1 MDIIILFF
9 IAVLIYLLPMNDDYL
24 GVKTT
29 LGLKGF
35 LALGIIFHHLSQWVT
50 TGSEFSN
57 FAYMG
62 TYIVSIF
69 FFLSGYG
76 LYYQNEHK
84 PNYMS
89 GFLYK
94 RLSRIFVPFLF
105 ISLIYLVYRVANGQ
119 VIDIEYFI
127 NLFVKGSTIIIN
139 GWFVNIIILMYLL
152 FYVSFKLF
160 KKSEVAIF
168 INLLLIL
175 GYIFIAIK
183 LNYGFWWYNSS
194 LPFAVGLLWAK
205 YKNRI
210 DSFVNNHY
218 FALLI
223 LFTILLFISHRY
235 DFIISKLNITDSYSY
250 ALIANLDNVIF
261 TIYFMLFIKKFN
273 FDNKYLNFI
282 GTISFELYMIHGLFM
297 SIFAK
302 YFVSSTINDVIYTVL
317 VLVFSISFAWFINQ
331 LLKKIQL

>member
-84 PNYMS
+84 PNYMN

-94 RLSRIFVPFLF
+94 RLSRILVPFIF

-119 VIDIEYFI
+119 VINIEYFI
-127 NLFVKGSTIIIN
+127 NLFLKGSTIIIN
-139 GWFVNIIILMYLL
+139 GWFVNIIILMYLF

-160 KKSEVAIF
+160 KKSELAIF
-168 INLLLIL
+168 LNLLLIL
-175 GYIFIAIK
+175 GYIFVAIK

-210 DSFVNNHY
+210 DALINKYY

-223 LFTILLFISHRY
+223 FFTILLFISHRY

-261 TIYFMLFIKKFN
+261 TIYFILFIKKFN

-302 YFVSSTINDVIYTVL
+302 YLVSSTKIDVVYTIL
-317 VLVFSISFAWFINQ
+317 VLIFSILVAWLINQ
-331 LLKKIQL
+331 LVKRIQL

>member
-84 PNYMS
+84 PNYMN

-94 RLSRIFVPFLF
+94 RLSRILVPFIF

-119 VIDIEYFI
+119 VINIEYFI
-127 NLFVKGSTIIIN
+127 NLFLKGSTIIIN
-139 GWFVNIIILMYLL
+139 GWFVNIIILMYLF

-160 KKSEVAIF
+160 KKSELAIF
-168 INLLLIL
+168 LI
-175 GYIFIAIK
+175 Y
-183 LNYGFWWYNSS
+183 Y
-194 LPFAVGLLWAK
+194 
-205 YKNRI
+205 
-210 DSFVNNHY
+210 
-218 FALLI
+218 
-223 LFTILLFISHRY
+223 
-235 DFIISKLNITDSYSY
+235 
-250 ALIANLDNVIF
+250 
-261 TIYFMLFIKKFN
+261 
-273 FDNKYLNFI
+273 
-282 GTISFELYMIHGLFM
+282 
-297 SIFAK
+297 
-302 YFVSSTINDVIYTVL
+302 
-317 VLVFSISFAWFINQ
+317 
-331 LLKKIQL
+331 

>member
-1 MDIIILFF
+1 
-9 IAVLIYLLPMNDDYL
+9 
-24 GVKTT
+24 
-29 LGLKGF
+29 
-35 LALGIIFHHLSQWVT
+35 
-50 TGSEFSN
+50 
-57 FAYMG
+57 
-62 TYIVSIF
+62 
-69 FFLSGYG
+69 
-76 LYYQNEHK
+76 
-84 PNYMS
+84 
-89 GFLYK
+89 
-94 RLSRIFVPFLF
+94 
-105 ISLIYLVYRVANGQ
+105 
-119 VIDIEYFI
+119 
-127 NLFVKGSTIIIN
+127 
-139 GWFVNIIILMYLL
+139 MYLF

-160 KKSEVAIF
+160 KKSELAIF
-168 INLLLIL
+168 LNLLLIL
-175 GYIFIAIK
+175 GYIFVAIK

-210 DSFVNNHY
+210 DALINKYY

-302 YFVSSTINDVIYTVL
+302 YLVSSTKIDVVYTIL
-317 VLVFSISFAWFINQ
+317 VLIFSILAAWLINQ
-331 LLKKIQL
+331 LVKRI